1 MFDTYKVPTKGTMLE
16 IGCHEGIISGYLS
29 EHCPRLHL
37 CSIDNNRD
45 SIQHAQKHTALN
57 YPHIDFSVGT
67 AYHTRKGDHMFD
79 VLYNRLAYK
88 YLTDP
93 IKSLDEARR
102 VLKPEGHIV
111 ITELHDD
118 FTILA
123 PELESVNKILEQSR
137 LRAESTGTNPRSETQ
152 IPHYLEM
159 AGYKNINMGIKSFSS
174 AEIGIENLICL
185 MIALY
190 SHAFGANALEAI
202 KNIKDDITRM
212 KQHPFGMIAVTVTIA
227 QV

>member
-1 MFDTYKVPTKGTMLE
+1 
-16 IGCHEGIISGYLS
+16 
-29 EHCPRLHL
+29 
-37 CSIDNNRD
+37 
-45 SIQHAQKHTALN
+45 
-57 YPHIDFSVGT
+57 
-67 AYHTRKGDHMFD
+67 
-79 VLYNRLAYK
+79 
-88 YLTDP
+88 
-93 IKSLDEARR
+93 
-102 VLKPEGHIV
+102 
-111 ITELHDD
+111 
-118 FTILA
+118 
-123 PELESVNKILEQSR
+123 
-137 LRAESTGTNPRSETQ
+137 
-152 IPHYLEM
+152 M